1 MRLYASQPMGVLP
14 YFPIG
19 LEAHCAMVVVKAD
32 DEVLKKR
39 HPANHIKMHVK
50 LCRETYWPSKAI
62 LSELESHR
70 VQIDGHEAP
79 ITDLDIDAIS
89 TLPIQAKYL
98 GQCWLEYA
106 IERA

>member
-1 MRLYASQPMGVLP
+1 
-14 YFPIG
+14 
-19 LEAHCAMVVVKAD
+19 MVVVKAD

-39 HPANHIKMHVK
+39 HPANHIKMHAK
-50 LCRETYWPSKAI
+50 LCGETYGPSKAI
-62 LSELESHR
+62 SSELESHR

-79 ITDLDIDAIS
+79 VTDLDIDAIS
-89 TLPIQAKYL
+89 ALPIQAKYL